1 MELGLLK
8 ADYLE
13 DHSEDLTDLGL
24 LMEGRLG
31 GHLEDL
37 MDLEILMEGRLED
50 LMDPEILMEDRL
62 EDLMDPE
69 LLMEGRLEDPMDL
82 ELQRMIFLNL
92 KNLRFHPSLRMP
104 HRASSQVLPL
114 RPVLGLVLQMFSWR
128 PWSSLTTPYLAA

>member
-1 MELGLLK
+1 MELLKEYHLEDLMELGLLK

-37 MDLEILMEGRLED
+37 MD
-50 LMDPEILMEDRL
+50 PEILMED
-62 EDLMDPE
+62 LMDLE